1 MGPFVSQEGWAD
13 PTQRLG
19 SWELKTCPKWRL
31 SGPWKSVRGRNQLH
45 LQGIQEGFSVEMTHR
60 RAFLKGCMALPLRQE
75 TDIPPEE
82 QASKGMRVLQ
92 GSPLCGPW
100 RPIHLHLPVPSKLT
114 PLQPHPLPCWFSNS
128 QTLKLANPAPGLLRF
143 LHFSPICLFP
153 PSSPLTCHLLRDVLS
168 NFFLFFNNFFLNMV
182 DSQC

>member
-1 MGPFVSQEGWAD
+1 MGPFVSQEGWAG

-19 SWELKTCPKWRL
+19 SWEVKTCPKWRL
-31 SGPWKSVRGRNQLH
+31 SGPWKSVRGRDQLH
-45 LQGIQEGFSVEMTHR
+45 LQGIQAGFSVEMTHR
-60 RAFLKGCMALPLRQE
+60 RAFLKGRMALPLRQE
-75 TDIPPEE
+75 TGIPPEE

-114 PLQPHPLPCWFSNS
+114 PLQPHPLACWFSNS
-128 QTLKLANPAPGLLRF
+128 PCKSCPRAFALPSF
-143 LHFSPICLFP
+143 LPCLFP

-168 NFFLFFNNFFLNMV
+168 NSFLFFNNFFLNMV